1 MTLDLLGWRAKS
13 SSGLVTS
20 DNDREAR
27 WAAEIKYYSARDVY
41 HKRERRTPISK
52 KSWQQWWEDKYGEPY
67 MEYVHRMSE
76 RKKRGESPI

>member
-1 MTLDLLGWRAKS
+1 MTY
-13 SSGLVTS
+13 

-67 MEYVHRMSE
+67 MEYVHRMIE
-76 RKKRGESPI
+76 RKKRGESPF